1 MPYEDWHIINQLQN
15 GMNSSST
22 DIVGI
27 LEKQKNGLL
36 IELKEKIL
44 MNNILNLD
52 ITQSNSY
59 YNTKY
64 KPQKNKYFYA
74 KFNNKNHL
82 ENRFFHKR

>member
-1 MPYEDWHIINQLQN
+1 MPYEESHIINPSQN

-22 DIVGI
+22 DIVDI

-52 ITQSNSY
+52 ITQSNTY

-64 KPQKNKYFYA
+64 KPLKKQILICKIQQQKSPW
-74 KFNNKNHL
+74 
-82 ENRFFHKR
+82 E